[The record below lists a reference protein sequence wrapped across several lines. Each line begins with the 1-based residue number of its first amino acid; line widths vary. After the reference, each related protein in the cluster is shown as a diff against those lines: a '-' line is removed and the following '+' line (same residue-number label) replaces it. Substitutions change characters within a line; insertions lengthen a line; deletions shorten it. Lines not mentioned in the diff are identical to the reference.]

1 MQPAGQYQV
10 QQEWQPAPAGVPT
23 GVETHAHEGQWL
35 QPEMQQQLQHYETQ
49 WDAGAQAQAQLA
61 IGHVSH
67 ADHAAWVSQVKDLQR
82 QDHIAK
88 DQWHAY
94 VDVHGQGTRD
104 PSKHTVEFL
113 QGFLNFFHSGGRLQP
128 HDDSAEL
135 AHYIKMGQKK
145 SQNWKNVWQQY
156 CTAFSPTGKHDPT
169 TYDGQFLTK
178 FLDYMAQLATMSM
191 MGVTQMPASGVQA
204 MPGLASEPPQKRMR
218 EGSSMGASTGDPV
231 KDSLVNRVKSFQR
244 QGEQNK
250 QLWCMYCDNY
260 LGGVRDPARHDSSKL
275 QDFVEAHGV
284 PEAPPRDRM
293 GGGAVASM
301 DPAKDKLVNAVKSFQ
316 REGEMQRELW
326 WNFCDTQ
333 LGGIRDPSRHEPVML
348 RQFLQANGIPENFGE
363 PYVPGLDP
371 TKDHFVNRVK
381 QYQKGGEQN
390 KQIWATFCGHRRDPA
405 RHDTSTLQQFCE
417 AYGVP

>member
-1 MQPAGQYQV
+1 MNMSLGMQPAVQYQG
-10 QQEWQPAPAGVPT
+10 QQEWEPVSAV
-23 GVETHAHEGQWL
+23 VEA
-35 QPEMQQQLQHYETQ
+35 
-49 WDAGAQAQAQLA
+49 LA
-61 IGHVSH
+61 LAVGHS
-67 ADHAAWVSQVKDLQR
+67 DHAAWVAQVKDLQR

-128 HDDSAEL
+128 ADDAAEL

-156 CTAFSPTGKHDPT
+156 CTAFSPTGKHDPA
-169 TYDGQFLTK
+169 TYDEQFLTK

-191 MGVTQMPASGVQA
+191 MGVAQMPASGLPA
-204 MPGLASEPPQKRMR
+204 SGLQPMLANGSEPSLKRAR
-218 EGSSMGASTGDPV
+218 ESSSMASSGDPV
-231 KDSLVNRVKSFQR
+231 KDSLINRVKSFQR
-244 QGEQNK
+244 QGDQNK
-250 QLWCMYCDNY
+250 QLWWMYCDNF
-260 LGGVRDPARHDSSKL
+260 LGGVRDPSRHDSSKL
-275 QDFVEAHGV
+275 QEFVDAHGV
-284 PEAPPRDRM
+284 PEAQPRDRM
-293 GGGAVASM
+293 PGGSLQATSLPAAVPGL
-301 DPAKDKLVNAVKSFQ
+301 DPVKDKLVNAVKSYQ
-316 REGEMQRELW
+316 REGEMHRELW

-333 LGGIRDPSRHEPVML
+333 FGGVRDPSRHDVNSL
-348 RQFLQANGIPENFGE
+348 RQFLAANGVPENFGE

-371 TKDHFVNRVK
+371 VKDHFVNRVK

-390 KQIWATFCGHRRDPA
+390 REIWATFCGHKRDPA